1 MVISSSTPAVVIVKS
16 SGLGLQ
22 VADVGE
28 ELLVRLGVDRLDD
41 ALAVPLVDLR
51 LQLVAAGQQ
60 VLVLGAEIGDDLVD
74 ARPEAVGV
82 DVGARQRLVVD
93 EVVQHLGDA
102 QVPHRH
108 AIGHISSLT
117 RPSIQLTRCS

>member
-1 MVISSSTPAVVIVKS
+1 M
-16 SGLGLQ
+16 
-22 VADVGE
+22 
-28 ELLVRLGVDRLDD
+28 
-41 ALAVPLVDLR
+41 LAVALVDLR
-51 LQLVAAGQQ
+51 LQIVAAGQQ

-102 QVPHRH
+102 QVSHRH
-108 AIGHISSLT
+108 AIGHFSSLK
-117 RPSIQLTRCS
+117 PSIQLTHR